1 MRDPSSS
8 SPPRSF
14 PHAGSPH
21 AGPDA
26 LAEVLR
32 QVRLESTVF
41 ARASLFSPWA
51 VSTNGL
57 DGGIFHAVV
66 RGRCVAIPTAR
77 EGATKKGAK
86 KAEALRPL
94 ELGPGDVVL
103 LPYGDPHVMA
113 DRAGRRAVPIRGLV
127 RATEPGGVGQLHIDG
142 GGEET
147 SLVCGRFDVAR
158 APGPTTPE
166 GRALRAPH
174 PLLGL
179 LPRVVRLRADDPA
192 LAAWLPP
199 LVAALAQE
207 LDHPQ
212 PGAST
217 VITRLADVLVVHA
230 IRTAV
235 REGTSEQGWL
245 SALRD
250 PRIARALDLV
260 HTRPHEA
267 WTAASLAEAV
277 GMGRSAF
284 FDRFTALVREPPAQY
299 LARWRMQLAQR
310 SLARGEGSVAEIGRR
325 VGYDS
330 EAAFSR
336 AFKRL
341 VGISPGLARGVS

>member
-1 MRDPSSS
+1 MRPSRTGQTPGST
-8 SPPRSF
+8 PP
-14 PHAGSPH
+14 GST
-21 AGPDA
+21 DA

-32 QVRLESTVF
+32 HVRLESSVF
-41 ARASLFSPWA
+41 ARAALSAPWA

-66 RGRCVAIPTAR
+66 RGRGVAIPSAR
-77 EGATKKGAK
+77 AGQGRAS
-86 KAEALRPL
+86 EARPI

-103 LPYGDPHVMA
+103 LPHGDPHVMA
-113 DRAGRRAVPIRGLV
+113 DRAGRRAVPIRGSV
-127 RATEPGGVGQLHIDG
+127 RTPEGGGVGLLSIDG

-147 SLVCGRFDVAR
+147 SLVCGRFDVERAR
-158 APGPTTPE
+158 PTSE
-166 GRALRAPH
+166 GMRAPH

-179 LPRVVRLRADDPA
+179 LPRVVHLRADDPA
-192 LAAWLPP
+192 LAPWLPP
-199 LVAALAQE
+199 LVAALAFE

-212 PGAST
+212 PGSGT

-230 IRTAV
+230 IRACV
-235 REGTSEQGWL
+235 REGTTDGGWL
-245 SALRD
+245 GGLRD
-250 PRIARALDLV
+250 PRIAHALDLL
-260 HTRPHEA
+260 HARPHEP

-284 FDRFTALVREPPAQY
+284 FDRWSTLVGEPPAQY
-299 LARWRMQLAQR
+299 LARWRMHLAQR
-310 SLARGEGSVAEIGRR
+310 SLRLGDGSVAEVGRR

-341 VGISPGLARGVS
+341 VGVAPGTLRRARPDRPPGA